1 MKSLSNLYKSLIPDL
16 DIKELG
22 VEFLKGKLFWHG
34 KDVLDVTKLFD
45 KIPDSRIK
53 HIISMYFM
61 GLLLYKESS
70 VVKASMDRLILK
82 YCSFP
87 NNDDKCLEEKF
98 EFLWMLTAFYHD
110 VGYAYE
116 NEQVMCPSQVQHISN
131 YTYPFRSNRSS
142 IPECYDD
149 ALLNAYSWYR
159 YVTSGRCDHG
169 IAGAQK
175 FYDDICKAESHG
187 RLKLHRVYRAV
198 CLCIACHNVWFPDND
213 RVGIY
218 KAFGLG
224 KLVEEFQKA
233 SEGKVRVIR
242 IEEHPL
248 LFLLSLADNLEP
260 CKRTGSLAVLN
271 SIRMDISE
279 DSITVSTVYNALNQ
293 SYMNSISQLDSWL
306 TDVEDGRSVNEKVIK
321 LQTSNK

>member
-16 DIKELG
+16 EIETLG
-22 VEFLKGKLFWHG
+22 VGFIQDKLLTYGKGA
-34 KDVLDVTKLFD
+34 LDVTKLFE
-45 KIPDSRIK
+45 KVPENRIK

-61 GLLLYKESS
+61 GQLLYKESS
-70 VVKASMDRLILK
+70 VVREAMDKFILGR
-82 YCSFP
+82 YFFP
-87 NNDDKCLEEKF
+87 IDNNSLEKKF

-116 NEQVMCPSQVQHISN
+116 NEHMMCTSQIRQISN
-131 YTYPFRSNRSS
+131 YTYPFRRDHSY

-149 ALLNAYSWYR
+149 ALLNAYTWYR
-159 YVTSGRCDHG
+159 YVSSGKCDHG

-175 FYDDICKAESHG
+175 FYDDISKADSYG
-187 RLKLHRVYRAV
+187 RLKLPRVYRAV
-198 CLCIACHNVWFPDND
+198 CLCIACHNVWFPEKDTI
-213 RVGIY
+213 GIY

-224 KLVEEFQKA
+224 KLVDVFKNA

-260 CKRTGSLAVLN
+260 CKRTGSLAALDN
-271 SIRMDISE
+271 IHFDFSD
-279 DSITVSTVYNALNQ
+279 DSITISTVNNALNQ

-321 LQTSNK
+321 LLTSSK

>member
-1 MKSLSNLYKSLIPDL
+1 MEKLSNLYKSLAPDL
-16 DIKELG
+16 DIEALG
-22 VEFLKGKLFWHG
+22 VDFIQDKLFLYG
-34 KDVLDVTKLFD
+34 KGTLDVTKLFE
-45 KIPDSRIK
+45 KIPENRIK

-70 VVKASMDRLILK
+70 WVKASIDKFMLDYRL
-82 YCSFP
+82 FP
-87 NNDDKCLEEKF
+87 NDDKTQEEKF

-116 NEQVMCPSQVQHISN
+116 NEQVMCPSQIQQMSN
-131 YTYPFRSNRSS
+131 YTYPFRRDHSY

-149 ALLNAYSWYR
+149 ALLNAYAWYR
-159 YVTSGRCDHG
+159 YVISGRCDHG

-175 FYDDICKAESHG
+175 FYDDISKADSHG
-187 RLKLHRVYRAV
+187 RLKVFRVYRAV

-213 RVGIY
+213 TVGIY

-224 KLVEEFQKA
+224 KLVDEFQKA
-233 SEGKVRVIR
+233 VEGKVRIIC

-279 DSITVSTVYNALNQ
+279 DSITVSTVNKNCNQ
-293 SYMNSISQLDSWL
+293 SYMNSISQLDKWL
-306 TDVEDGRSVNEKVIK
+306 TDVEYKRTNEIVVK
-321 LQTSNK
+321 LLTSN